1 MSTQSRRRFLKNAA
15 ATAATVP
22 FFSRCAAAKKQ
33 PNIVFVFSDQQH
45 WHALGCLDDFF
56 DTPHQDAFAQESVH
70 FENAFCT
77 TPQCSA
83 SRSSILTGLYPHK
96 TGVFGNMGAAG
107 GEPLHQSTFIKAFHD
122 HGYATAYVGK
132 WHLGDD
138 PVPQQDFDHFVV
150 FNSGSAQHDSKTS
163 EDGLKLLRNPEF
175 FGGPFVLFISY
186 VDPHDIYH
194 FRDHVVDHGE
204 NIPLPTSWQEQD
216 FSSVPSIQKQFM
228 TQDQG
233 VAIWGEPEKKWRQYR
248 DYYRAKVKL
257 YDDHFGAIIAEIKNQ
272 GLWEDTIVV
281 NTSDHGDMDTHNH
294 LIWKGPFMYEHMVR
308 VPMMIRLPEK
318 FGGHNNR
325 RITDLEVV
333 NVDFAPTL
341 LDLCG
346 LPLGNGDGL
355 SLAPTLRNRAGQK
368 RRDYVISEYYSKQ
381 KWVNPIRMIR
391 TTRFKYNTYIPHGE
405 ELYDLKNDPD
415 EVHNLAN
422 DPGYMAMKKELATE
436 LDKWMKENDDPFYSL
451 FSTDRRGKRL

>member
-1 MSTQSRRRFLKNAA
+1 LSTQSRRRFLKNAA

-70 FENAFCT
+70 FESAFCT

-107 GEPLHQSTFIKAFHD
+107 GEPLQQSTFIKAFHD

-132 WHLGDD
+132 WHLGEDA
-138 PVPQQDFDHFVV
+138 VPRADFDHHLV
-150 FNSGSAQHDSKTS
+150 FNSGNASHDPRTT
-163 EDGLKLLRNPEF
+163 EEALGLLNDPDF
-175 FGGPFVLFISY
+175 TTGPFVLFVSY
-186 VDPHDIYH
+186 VDPHDIYK
-194 FRDHVVDHGE
+194 FRDHVVDANE
-204 NIPLPTSWQEQD
+204 KIPLPRSWQEHNFD
-216 FSSVPSIQKQFM
+216 SVPAIHKQFM
-228 TQDQG
+228 TEDQG
-233 VAIWGEPEKKWRQYR
+233 KAIWGEPEEKWRQYR
-248 DYYRAKVKL
+248 DCYRTKVKL
-257 YDDHFGAIIAEIKNQ
+257 YDDHF
-272 GLWEDTIVV
+272 VV

-318 FGGHNNR
+318 FGGVNNR
-325 RITDLEVV
+325 RISDIDVV

-346 LPLGNGDGL
+346 LPVGKGDGL
-355 SLAPTLRNRAGQK
+355 SLAPTLRTRAVQK

-391 TTRFKYNTYIPHGE
+391 TTRFKYNRYILHGE
-405 ELYDLKNDPD
+405 ELYDLSNDPD

-422 DPGYMAMKKELATE
+422 DPGYTAIKKELAIE